1 MNVLAGIKQTRN
13 RILKQ
18 YTVADIMAMDDWFL
32 EQSLDTAANRAK
44 LMESLEKL
52 DRRKER
58 LFKDALKGQK
68 AYLLITEM
76 PADTLY
82 SLESCAETTATAK
95 SWANCSLE
103 I

>member
-1 MNVLAGIKQTRN
+1 MNGLVGLEQIRRKL
-13 RILKQ
+13 LKQ
-18 YTVADIMAMDDWFL
+18 YTVADIMAMDEWFL

-68 AYLLITEM
+68 A
-76 PADTLY
+76 
-82 SLESCAETTATAK
+82 
-95 SWANCSLE
+95 
-103 I
+103 

>member
-1 MNVLAGIKQTRN
+1 MNALVGIKQTRN

-18 YTVADIMAMDDWFL
+18 YTVADIVAMDEWFL

-68 AYLLITEM
+68 A
-76 PADTLY
+76 
-82 SLESCAETTATAK
+82 
-95 SWANCSLE
+95 
-103 I
+103 

>member
-1 MNVLAGIKQTRN
+1 MNGLVGLEQIRRKL
-13 RILKQ
+13 LKQ
-18 YTVADIMAMDDWFL
+18 YTVADIMATDEWFL

-68 AYLLITEM
+68 A
-76 PADTLY
+76 
-82 SLESCAETTATAK
+82 
-95 SWANCSLE
+95 
-103 I
+103 

>member
-18 YTVADIMAMDDWFL
+18 YTVADIMATDDWSL
-32 EQSLDTAANRAK
+32 EQSLDTAWNRSE

-52 DRRKER
+52 DRRKEL

-68 AYLLITEM
+68 A
-76 PADTLY
+76 
-82 SLESCAETTATAK
+82 
-95 SWANCSLE
+95 
-103 I
+103 

>member
-1 MNVLAGIKQTRN
+1 MNALVGIKQTRN

-18 YTVADIMAMDDWFL
+18 YTVADIMATDDWSL
-32 EQSLDTAANRAK
+32 EQSVDTAWNRAK

-68 AYLLITEM
+68 A
-76 PADTLY
+76 
-82 SLESCAETTATAK
+82 
-95 SWANCSLE
+95 
-103 I
+103 